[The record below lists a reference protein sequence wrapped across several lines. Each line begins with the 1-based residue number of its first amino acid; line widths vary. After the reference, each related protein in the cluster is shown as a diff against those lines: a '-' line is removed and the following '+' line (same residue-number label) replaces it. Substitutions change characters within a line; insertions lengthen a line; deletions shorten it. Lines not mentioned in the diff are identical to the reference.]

1 MVQCLCKNGYTG
13 SAELYYL
20 PPLSEPAI
28 GLVHIAGEEDIKKM
42 MTVHAEQGT
51 RNCHRYIVDGSD
63 DDETAYGY
71 LDGVSTCFCSQHSSE
86 YFAMHLC
93 YYNELAMQGKQGVEI
108 GGSLGSHSDCE
119 QDVSCPAQKK
129 QRRQNSEEGWQ

>member
-1 MVQCLCKNGYTG
+1 MN
-13 SAELYYL
+13 
-20 PPLSEPAI
+20 
-28 GLVHIAGEEDIKKM
+28 
-42 MTVHAEQGT
+42 
-51 RNCHRYIVDGSD
+51 GSD

-71 LDGVSTCFCSQHSSE
+71 LDGVSTCFCSQHSSK